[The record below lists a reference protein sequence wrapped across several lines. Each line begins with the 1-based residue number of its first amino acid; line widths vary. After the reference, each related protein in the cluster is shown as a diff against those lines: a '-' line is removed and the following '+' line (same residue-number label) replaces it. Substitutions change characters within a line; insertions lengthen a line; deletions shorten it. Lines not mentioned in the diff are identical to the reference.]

1 MENKKMWNKI
11 FFKDF
16 QTLILEKK
24 KRDEKRKKRKKKE
37 EPNLLSYSSSW
48 A

>member
-1 MENKKMWNKI
+1 MWNKI

-24 KRDEKRKKRKKKE
+24 KKIREMEKKKKKGI
-37 EPNLLSYSSSW
+37 

>member
-1 MENKKMWNKI
+1 MENKKMWNQI

-16 QTLILEKK
+16 QTLILEKEKK
-24 KRDEKRKKRKKKE
+24 KREMKKRKKRKKE
-37 EPNLLSYSSSW
+37 EGR